1 MRPRVGAQARCSG
14 CAKPARGYDQL
25 PQRRFEF
32 IPVWGFAVELLYSML
47 RVQCR
52 SCGVKVEQ
60 VPWAAGKHTLTR
72 AYMLHLAHWAR
83 KLSWQET
90 ALSANSS
97 LRFELELERVRHLR
111 NPFHRTPPTALLSRA
126 AVGAR

>member
-1 MRPRVGAQARCSG
+1 M
-14 CAKPARGYDQL
+14 
-25 PQRRFEF
+25 
-32 IPVWGFAVELLYSML
+32 WGFGVELLCRMR

-90 ALSANSS
+90 ARSFRTGWEQVCHGVEYVVQWGLEHRQLHAVKAIGVEPPMRQKSCFITSSGSYQSRSSPTDSA
-97 LRFELELERVRHLR
+97 EE
-111 NPFHRTPPTALLSRA
+111 
-126 AVGAR
+126 ARK